1 MKIKPRYSF
10 SKKFVNVDGAE
21 MLQLNDLSDHD
32 SIKNTHPNYNTWS
45 QHEIVREMKEDFLS
59 VSDEYLQQKLS
70 DQARIAN
77 YELPDGSQV
86 SMSSFERQNIG
97 EKLFLNQSSF
107 ANQNQPVDGE
117 QQQQDMFGFSG
128 VQ

>member
-1 MKIKPRYSF
+1 
-10 SKKFVNVDGAE
+10 
-21 MLQLNDLSDHD
+21 
-32 SIKNTHPNYNTWS
+32 
-45 QHEIVREMKEDFLS
+45 MKEDFLS

-117 QQQQDMFGFSG
+117 QQQNDMFGFSG
-128 VQ
+128 V